1 MNNIDEL
8 SYYKSKY
15 NEMSNEIS
23 KYEAEIKK
31 LESSNKKLQELV
43 SKNAQNINN
52 TSIAFFLPSEFKNL
66 WDKLIKTELLEAF
79 DSYIN
84 DYVTVS
90 NLSQDLFLITYKET
104 EELIHK
110 KINAI
115 LECLNIKNTSKEQ
128 MNKIISKF
136 LPFFQEHLFEIFNV
150 SQDIES
156 NIKKELIKIASTY
169 KSKIDIAQ
177 LSDEI
182 DKEQFKMLLSSLFS
196 VSLYMLLHD
205 PILTLAIE
213 PYQKR
218 TNEYM
223 YYNKKDMIIIEGFPM
238 EMTPCMLILPPP
250 MLRKK
255 FPFNGMKPAY
265 YALNESDQNIINEC
279 ERKKKESSTS
289 KSTANTPIE
298 SKISKDYVEIEGS
311 KSGAKSLNNNKGF
324 ILMNGLI
331 STNKKKELILD
342 IPSDKEDDNKQVVSS
357 STKNKDTFEIPSYTK
372 ALMKDNSGI
381 DNIFNKANN
390 SNYYDFKLNSER
402 TNSRKKYEL
411 PNSNTGNIPSQTVN
425 TSYNLYLTNTNSVPN
440 INRPSTSHILSFNN
454 SIQPQLIPKKNL
466 YHIPSFNIVR
476 NKEIRSRSKEK
487 ENSDINYYQYKKR
500 ETYTPYHNSND
511 SSFRYS
517 NYLTNNGSNYMTS
530 NKYISN
536 EMKVNELKMKYHI
549 NNESSETS
557 HVIENGIPI
566 KPSSPKYNIPYDK
579 FYYKKY

>member
-1 MNNIDEL
+1 MSNIDEL
-8 SYYKSKY
+8 SYYKTKY
-15 NEMSNEIS
+15 TEMSNEIA

-31 LESSNKKLQELV
+31 LETSNKKLQELV

-90 NLSQDLFLITYKET
+90 NLSQDLFLITYKQT
-104 EELIHK
+104 KELIHK
-110 KINAI
+110 KINSI
-115 LECLNIKNTSKEQ
+115 LDCLNIKNTSNEQ

-150 SQDIES
+150 SNEIES
-156 NIKKELIKIASTY
+156 NIKTELLNIASTY
-169 KSKIDIAQ
+169 KIKIDIQQ

-182 DKEQFKMLLSSLFS
+182 NKDQFKMLLSSFFS

-205 PILTLAIE
+205 PILTLSIS
-213 PYQKR
+213 PYQQR

-223 YYNKKDMIIIEGFPM
+223 YYSKKDMIIIEGFPN
-238 EMTPCMLILPPP
+238 ESTPCMLILPPP

-265 YALNESDQNIINEC
+265 YALNDSDQSILNEC
-279 ERKKKESSTS
+279 ERKKKEATTS

-298 SKISKDYVEIEGS
+298 NKISNDYIAIENSS
-311 KSGAKSLNNNKGF
+311 KSGAKALNNNKGF
-324 ILMNGLI
+324 LLMNGLI
-331 STNKKKELILD
+331 STKKELILD
-342 IPSDKEDDNKQVVSS
+342 IPSDKEDENKQIASS
-357 STKNKDTFEIPSYTK
+357 STKNKETFTK
-372 ALMKDNSGI
+372 SLMKDNSGI

-402 TNSRKKYEL
+402 TNSRKQYEL
-411 PNSNTGNIPSQTVN
+411 PNRNIPSQTVN

-440 INRPSTSHILSFNN
+440 INRPSTSHVLSFNN
-454 SIQPQLIPKKNL
+454 SIQPQLVQKKNL

-476 NKEIRSRSKEK
+476 NKEMRSRSKEK
-487 ENSDINYYQYKKR
+487 ENTVNDINYYQYKKR

-517 NYLTNNGSNYMTS
+517 NYLTNNGNSYVTS
-530 NKYISN
+530 NKYITN

-549 NNESSETS
+549 NEGDI
-557 HVIENGIPI
+557 VDNGIPV
-566 KPSSPKYNIPYDK
+566 KPSSPKYKIPYDK

>member
-1 MNNIDEL
+1 MSNIDEL
-8 SYYKSKY
+8 SYYKTKY
-15 NEMSNEIS
+15 TEMSNEIA

-31 LESSNKKLQELV
+31 LETSNKKLQELV

-90 NLSQDLFLITYKET
+90 NLSQDLFLITYKQT

-110 KINAI
+110 KINSI
-115 LECLNIKNTSKEQ
+115 LDCLNIKNTSNEQ

-150 SQDIES
+150 SNEIES
-156 NIKKELIKIASTY
+156 NIKTELLNIASTY
-169 KSKIDIAQ
+169 KIKIDIQQ

-182 DKEQFKMLLSSLFS
+182 NKDQFKMLLSSFFS

-205 PILTLAIE
+205 PILTLSIS
-213 PYQKR
+213 PYQQR

-223 YYNKKDMIIIEGFPM
+223 YYSKKDMIIIEGFPN
-238 EMTPCMLILPPP
+238 ESTPCMLILPPP

-265 YALNESDQNIINEC
+265 YALNDSDQSILNEC
-279 ERKKKESSTS
+279 ERKKKEATTS

-298 SKISKDYVEIEGS
+298 NKISNDYIAIENSS
-311 KSGAKSLNNNKGF
+311 KSGAKALNNNKGF
-324 ILMNGLI
+324 LLMNGLI
-331 STNKKKELILD
+331 STKKELILD
-342 IPSDKEDDNKQVVSS
+342 IPSDKEDENKQIASS
-357 STKNKDTFEIPSYTK
+357 STKNKETFTK
-372 ALMKDNSGI
+372 SLLKDNSGI

-402 TNSRKKYEL
+402 TNSRKQYEL
-411 PNSNTGNIPSQTVN
+411 PNRNIPSQTVN

-440 INRPSTSHILSFNN
+440 INRPSTSHVLSFNN
-454 SIQPQLIPKKNL
+454 SIQPQLVQKKNL

-476 NKEIRSRSKEK
+476 NKEMRSRSKEK
-487 ENSDINYYQYKKR
+487 ENTVNDINYYQYKKR

-517 NYLTNNGSNYMTS
+517 NYLTNNGNSYVTS
-530 NKYISN
+530 NKYITN

-549 NNESSETS
+549 NEGDI
-557 HVIENGIPI
+557 VDNGIPV
-566 KPSSPKYNIPYDK
+566 KPSSPKYKIPYDK

>member
-1 MNNIDEL
+1 MSNIDEL
-8 SYYKSKY
+8 SYYKTKY
-15 NEMSNEIS
+15 TEMSNEIA

-31 LESSNKKLQELV
+31 LETSNKKLQELV

-90 NLSQDLFLITYKET
+90 NLSQDLFLITYKQT

-110 KINAI
+110 KINSI
-115 LECLNIKNTSKEQ
+115 LDCLNIKNTSNEQ

-150 SQDIES
+150 SNEIES
-156 NIKKELIKIASTY
+156 NIKTELLNIASTY
-169 KSKIDIAQ
+169 TIKIDIQQ

-182 DKEQFKMLLSSLFS
+182 NKDQFKMLLSSFFS

-205 PILTLAIE
+205 PILTLSIS
-213 PYQKR
+213 PYQQR

-223 YYNKKDMIIIEGFPM
+223 YYSKKDMIIIEGFPN
-238 EMTPCMLILPPP
+238 ESTPCMLILPPP

-265 YALNESDQNIINEC
+265 YALNDSDQSILNEC
-279 ERKKKESSTS
+279 ERKKKEATTS

-298 SKISKDYVEIEGS
+298 NKISNDYIAIENSS
-311 KSGAKSLNNNKGF
+311 KSGAKALNNNKGF
-324 ILMNGLI
+324 LLMNGLI
-331 STNKKKELILD
+331 STKKELILD
-342 IPSDKEDDNKQVVSS
+342 IPSDKEDENKQIASS
-357 STKNKDTFEIPSYTK
+357 STKNKETFTK
-372 ALMKDNSGI
+372 SLMKDNSGI

-402 TNSRKKYEL
+402 TNSRKQYEL
-411 PNSNTGNIPSQTVN
+411 PNRNIPSQTVN

-440 INRPSTSHILSFNN
+440 INRPSTSHVLSFNN
-454 SIQPQLIPKKNL
+454 SIQPQLVQKKNL

-476 NKEIRSRSKEK
+476 NKEMRSRSKEK
-487 ENSDINYYQYKKR
+487 ENTVNDINYYQYKKR

-517 NYLTNNGSNYMTS
+517 NYLTNNGNSYVTS
-530 NKYISN
+530 NKYITN

-549 NNESSETS
+549 NEGDI
-557 HVIENGIPI
+557 VDNGIPV
-566 KPSSPKYNIPYDK
+566 KPSSPKYKIPYDK

>member
-1 MNNIDEL
+1 MSNIDEL
-8 SYYKSKY
+8 SYYKTKY
-15 NEMSNEIS
+15 TEMSNEIA

-31 LESSNKKLQELV
+31 LETSNKKLQELV

-90 NLSQDLFLITYKET
+90 NLSQDLFLITYKQT

-110 KINAI
+110 KINSI
-115 LECLNIKNTSKEQ
+115 LDCLNIKNTSNEQ

-150 SQDIES
+150 SNEIES
-156 NIKKELIKIASTY
+156 NIKTELLNIASTY
-169 KSKIDIAQ
+169 KIKIDIQQ

-182 DKEQFKMLLSSLFS
+182 NKDQFKMLLSSFFS

-205 PILTLAIE
+205 PILTLSIS
-213 PYQKR
+213 PYQQR

-223 YYNKKDMIIIEGFPM
+223 YYSKKDMIIIEGFPN
-238 EMTPCMLILPPP
+238 ESTPCMLILPPP

-265 YALNESDQNIINEC
+265 YALNDSDQSILNEC
-279 ERKKKESSTS
+279 ERKKKEATTS

-298 SKISKDYVEIEGS
+298 NKISNDYIAIENSS
-311 KSGAKSLNNNKGF
+311 KSGAKALNNNKGF
-324 ILMNGLI
+324 LLMNGLI
-331 STNKKKELILD
+331 STKKELILD
-342 IPSDKEDDNKQVVSS
+342 IPSDKEDENKQIASS
-357 STKNKDTFEIPSYTK
+357 STKNKETFTK
-372 ALMKDNSGI
+372 SLMKDNSGI

-402 TNSRKKYEL
+402 TNSRKQYEL
-411 PNSNTGNIPSQTVN
+411 PNRNIPSQTVN

-440 INRPSTSHILSFNN
+440 INRPSTSHVLSFNN
-454 SIQPQLIPKKNL
+454 SIQPQLVQKKNL

-476 NKEIRSRSKEK
+476 NKEMRSRSKEK
-487 ENSDINYYQYKKR
+487 ENTVNDINYYQYKKR

-517 NYLTNNGSNYMTS
+517 NYLTNNGNRYVTS
-530 NKYISN
+530 NKYITN

-549 NNESSETS
+549 NEGDI
-557 HVIENGIPI
+557 VDNGIPV
-566 KPSSPKYNIPYDK
+566 KPSSPKYKIPYDK

>member
-1 MNNIDEL
+1 MSNIDEL
-8 SYYKSKY
+8 SYYKTKY
-15 NEMSNEIS
+15 TEMSNEIA

-31 LESSNKKLQELV
+31 LETSNKKLQELV

-90 NLSQDLFLITYKET
+90 NLSQDLFLITYKQT

-110 KINAI
+110 KINSI
-115 LECLNIKNTSKEQ
+115 LDCLNIKNTSNEQ

-150 SQDIES
+150 SNEIES
-156 NIKKELIKIASTY
+156 NIKTELLNIASTY
-169 KSKIDIAQ
+169 KIKIDIQQ

-182 DKEQFKMLLSSLFS
+182 NKDQFKMLLSSFFS

-205 PILTLAIE
+205 PILTLSIS
-213 PYQKR
+213 PYQQR

-223 YYNKKDMIIIEGFPM
+223 YYSKKDMIIIEGFPN
-238 EMTPCMLILPPP
+238 ESTPCMLILPPP

-265 YALNESDQNIINEC
+265 YALNDSDQSILNEC
-279 ERKKKESSTS
+279 ERKKKEATTS

-298 SKISKDYVEIEGS
+298 NKISNDYIAIENSS
-311 KSGAKSLNNNKGF
+311 KSGAKALNNNKGF
-324 ILMNGLI
+324 LLMNGLI
-331 STNKKKELILD
+331 STKKELILD
-342 IPSDKEDDNKQVVSS
+342 IPSDKEDENKQIASS
-357 STKNKDTFEIPSYTK
+357 STKNKETFTK
-372 ALMKDNSGI
+372 SLMKDNSGI

-402 TNSRKKYEL
+402 TNSRKQYEL
-411 PNSNTGNIPSQTVN
+411 PNRNIPSQTVN

-440 INRPSTSHILSFNN
+440 INRPSTSHVLSFNN
-454 SIQPQLIPKKNL
+454 SIQPQLVQKKNL

-476 NKEIRSRSKEK
+476 NKEMRSRSKEK
-487 ENSDINYYQYKKR
+487 ENTANDINYYQYKKR

-517 NYLTNNGSNYMTS
+517 NYLTNNGNSYVTS
-530 NKYISN
+530 NKYITN

-549 NNESSETS
+549 NEGDI
-557 HVIENGIPI
+557 VDNGIPV
-566 KPSSPKYNIPYDK
+566 KPSSPKYKIPYDK

>member
-1 MNNIDEL
+1 MSNIDEL
-8 SYYKSKY
+8 SYYKTKY
-15 NEMSNEIS
+15 TEMSNEIA

-31 LESSNKKLQELV
+31 LETSNKKLQELV

-90 NLSQDLFLITYKET
+90 NLSQDLFLITYKQT

-110 KINAI
+110 KINSI
-115 LECLNIKNTSKEQ
+115 LDCLNIKNTSNEQ

-150 SQDIES
+150 SNEIES
-156 NIKKELIKIASTY
+156 NIKTELLNIASTY
-169 KSKIDIAQ
+169 KIKIDIQQ

-182 DKEQFKMLLSSLFS
+182 NKDQFKMLLSSFFS

-205 PILTLAIE
+205 PILTLSIS
-213 PYQKR
+213 PYQQR

-223 YYNKKDMIIIEGFPM
+223 YYSKKDMIIIEGFPN
-238 EMTPCMLILPPP
+238 ESTPCMLILPPP

-265 YALNESDQNIINEC
+265 YALNDSDQSILNEC
-279 ERKKKESSTS
+279 ERKKKEATTS

-298 SKISKDYVEIEGS
+298 NKISNDYIAIENSS
-311 KSGAKSLNNNKGF
+311 KSGAKALNNNKGF
-324 ILMNGLI
+324 LLMNGLI
-331 STNKKKELILD
+331 STKKELILD
-342 IPSDKEDDNKQVVSS
+342 IPSDKEDENKQIASS
-357 STKNKDTFEIPSYTK
+357 STKNKETFTK
-372 ALMKDNSGI
+372 SLMKDNSGI

-402 TNSRKKYEL
+402 TNSRKQYEL
-411 PNSNTGNIPSQTVN
+411 PNRNIPSQTVN

-440 INRPSTSHILSFNN
+440 INRPSTSHVLSFNN
-454 SIQPQLIPKKNL
+454 SIQPQLVQKKNL

-476 NKEIRSRSKEK
+476 NKEMRSRSKEK
-487 ENSDINYYQYKKR
+487 ENTVNDINYYQYKKR

-517 NYLTNNGSNYMTS
+517 NYLTNNGNSYVTS
-530 NKYISN
+530 NKYITN

-549 NNESSETS
+549 NEGDI
-557 HVIENGIPI
+557 VDNGIPV
-566 KPSSPKYNIPYDK
+566 KPTSPKYKIPYDK

>member
-1 MNNIDEL
+1 MSNIDEL
-8 SYYKSKY
+8 SYYKTKY
-15 NEMSNEIS
+15 TEMSNEIA

-31 LESSNKKLQELV
+31 LETSNKKLQELV

-90 NLSQDLFLITYKET
+90 NLSQDLFLITYKQT

-110 KINAI
+110 KINSI
-115 LECLNIKNTSKEQ
+115 LDCLNIKNTSNEQ

-150 SQDIES
+150 SNEIES
-156 NIKKELIKIASTY
+156 NIKTELLNIASTY
-169 KSKIDIAQ
+169 KIKIDIQQ

-182 DKEQFKMLLSSLFS
+182 NKDQFKMLLSSFFS

-205 PILTLAIE
+205 PILTLSIS
-213 PYQKR
+213 PYQQR

-223 YYNKKDMIIIEGFPM
+223 YYSKKDMIIIEGFPN
-238 EMTPCMLILPPP
+238 ESTPCMLILPPP

-265 YALNESDQNIINEC
+265 YALSDSDQSILNEC
-279 ERKKKESSTS
+279 ERKKKEATTS

-298 SKISKDYVEIEGS
+298 NKISNDYIAIENSS
-311 KSGAKSLNNNKGF
+311 KSGAKALNNNKGF
-324 ILMNGLI
+324 LLMNGLI
-331 STNKKKELILD
+331 STKKELILD
-342 IPSDKEDDNKQVVSS
+342 IPSDKEDENKQIASS
-357 STKNKDTFEIPSYTK
+357 STKNKETFTK
-372 ALMKDNSGI
+372 SLMKDNSGI

-402 TNSRKKYEL
+402 TNSRKQYEL
-411 PNSNTGNIPSQTVN
+411 PNRNIPSQTVN

-440 INRPSTSHILSFNN
+440 INRPSTSHVLSFNN
-454 SIQPQLIPKKNL
+454 SIQPQLVQKKNL

-476 NKEIRSRSKEK
+476 NKEMRSRSKEK
-487 ENSDINYYQYKKR
+487 ENTVNDINYYQYKKR

-517 NYLTNNGSNYMTS
+517 NYLTNNGNSYVTS
-530 NKYISN
+530 SKYITN

-549 NNESSETS
+549 NEGDI
-557 HVIENGIPI
+557 VDNGIPV
-566 KPSSPKYNIPYDK
+566 KPSSPKYKIPYDK

>member
-1 MNNIDEL
+1 MSNIDEL
-8 SYYKSKY
+8 SYYKTKY
-15 NEMSNEIS
+15 TEMSNEIA

-31 LESSNKKLQELV
+31 LETSNKKLQELV

-90 NLSQDLFLITYKET
+90 NLSQDLFLITYKQT

-110 KINAI
+110 KINSI
-115 LECLNIKNTSKEQ
+115 LDCLNIKNTSNEQ

-150 SQDIES
+150 SNEIES
-156 NIKKELIKIASTY
+156 NIKTELLNIASTY
-169 KSKIDIAQ
+169 KIKIDIQQ

-182 DKEQFKMLLSSLFS
+182 NKDQFKMLLSSFFS

-205 PILTLAIE
+205 PILTLSIS
-213 PYQKR
+213 PYQQR

-223 YYNKKDMIIIEGFPM
+223 YYSKKDMIIIEGFPN
-238 EMTPCMLILPPP
+238 ESTPCMLILPPP

-265 YALNESDQNIINEC
+265 YALNDSDQSILNEC
-279 ERKKKESSTS
+279 ERKKKEATTS

-298 SKISKDYVEIEGS
+298 NKISNDYIAIENSS
-311 KSGAKSLNNNKGF
+311 KSGAKALNNNKGF
-324 ILMNGLI
+324 LLMNGLI
-331 STNKKKELILD
+331 STKKELILD
-342 IPSDKEDDNKQVVSS
+342 IPSDKEDENKQIASS
-357 STKNKDTFEIPSYTK
+357 STKNKETFTK
-372 ALMKDNSGI
+372 SLMKDNSGI

-402 TNSRKKYEL
+402 TNSRKQYEL
-411 PNSNTGNIPSQTVN
+411 PNRNIPSQTVN

-440 INRPSTSHILSFNN
+440 INRPSTSHVLSFNN
-454 SIQPQLIPKKNL
+454 SIQPQLVQKKNL

-476 NKEIRSRSKEK
+476 NKEMRSRSKEK
-487 ENSDINYYQYKKR
+487 ENTVNDINYYQYKKR
-500 ETYTPYHNSND
+500 ETYTPYHNSTD

-517 NYLTNNGSNYMTS
+517 NYLTNNGNSYVTS
-530 NKYISN
+530 NKYITN

-549 NNESSETS
+549 NEGDI
-557 HVIENGIPI
+557 VDNGIPV
-566 KPSSPKYNIPYDK
+566 KPSSPKYKIPYDK

>member
-1 MNNIDEL
+1 MSNIDEL
-8 SYYKSKY
+8 SYYKTKY
-15 NEMSNEIS
+15 TEMSNEIA

-31 LESSNKKLQELV
+31 LETSNKKLQELV

-90 NLSQDLFLITYKET
+90 NLSQDLFLITYKQT

-110 KINAI
+110 KINSI
-115 LECLNIKNTSKEQ
+115 LDCLNIKNTSNEQ

-150 SQDIES
+150 SNEIES
-156 NIKKELIKIASTY
+156 NIKTELLNIASTY
-169 KSKIDIAQ
+169 KIKIDIQQ

-182 DKEQFKMLLSSLFS
+182 NKDQFKMLLSSFFS

-205 PILTLAIE
+205 PILTLSIS
-213 PYQKR
+213 PYQQR

-223 YYNKKDMIIIEGFPM
+223 YYSKKDMIIIEGFPN
-238 EMTPCMLILPPP
+238 ESTPCMLILPPP

-265 YALNESDQNIINEC
+265 YALSDSDQSILNEC
-279 ERKKKESSTS
+279 ERKKKEATTS

-298 SKISKDYVEIEGS
+298 NKISNDYIAIENSS
-311 KSGAKSLNNNKGF
+311 KSGAKALNNNKGF
-324 ILMNGLI
+324 LLMNGLI
-331 STNKKKELILD
+331 STKKELILD
-342 IPSDKEDDNKQVVSS
+342 IPSDKEDENKQIASS
-357 STKNKDTFEIPSYTK
+357 STKNTETFTK
-372 ALMKDNSGI
+372 SLMKDNSGI

-402 TNSRKKYEL
+402 TNSRKQYEL
-411 PNSNTGNIPSQTVN
+411 PNRNIPSQTVN

-440 INRPSTSHILSFNN
+440 INRPSTSHVLSFNN
-454 SIQPQLIPKKNL
+454 SIQPQLVQKKNL

-476 NKEIRSRSKEK
+476 NKEMRSRSKEK
-487 ENSDINYYQYKKR
+487 ENTVNDINYYQYKKR

-517 NYLTNNGSNYMTS
+517 NYLTNNGNSYVTS
-530 NKYISN
+530 NKYITN

-549 NNESSETS
+549 NEGDI
-557 HVIENGIPI
+557 VDNGIPV
-566 KPSSPKYNIPYDK
+566 KPSSPKYKIPYDK

>member
-1 MNNIDEL
+1 MSNIDEL
-8 SYYKSKY
+8 SYYKTKY
-15 NEMSNEIS
+15 TEMSNEIA

-31 LESSNKKLQELV
+31 LETSNKKLQELV

-90 NLSQDLFLITYKET
+90 NLSQDLFLITYKQT

-110 KINAI
+110 KINSI
-115 LECLNIKNTSKEQ
+115 LDCLNIKNTSNEQ

-150 SQDIES
+150 SNEIES
-156 NIKKELIKIASTY
+156 NIKTELLNIASTY
-169 KSKIDIAQ
+169 KIKIDIQQ

-182 DKEQFKMLLSSLFS
+182 NKDQFKMLLSSFFS
-196 VSLYMLLHD
+196 DSLYMLLHD
-205 PILTLAIE
+205 PILTLSIS
-213 PYQKR
+213 PYQQR

-223 YYNKKDMIIIEGFPM
+223 YYSKKDMIIIEGFPN
-238 EMTPCMLILPPP
+238 ESTPCMLILPPP

-265 YALNESDQNIINEC
+265 YALNDSDQSILNEC
-279 ERKKKESSTS
+279 ERKKKEATTS

-298 SKISKDYVEIEGS
+298 NKISNDYIAIENSS
-311 KSGAKSLNNNKGF
+311 KSGAKALNNNKGF
-324 ILMNGLI
+324 LLMNGLI
-331 STNKKKELILD
+331 STKKELILD
-342 IPSDKEDDNKQVVSS
+342 IPSDKEDENKQIASS
-357 STKNKDTFEIPSYTK
+357 STKNKETFTK
-372 ALMKDNSGI
+372 SLMKDNSGI

-402 TNSRKKYEL
+402 TNSRKQYEL
-411 PNSNTGNIPSQTVN
+411 PNRNIPSQTVN

-440 INRPSTSHILSFNN
+440 INRPSTSHVLSFNN
-454 SIQPQLIPKKNL
+454 SIQPQLVQKKNL

-476 NKEIRSRSKEK
+476 NKEMRSRSKEK
-487 ENSDINYYQYKKR
+487 ENTVNDINYYQYKKR

-517 NYLTNNGSNYMTS
+517 NYLTNNGNSYVTS
-530 NKYISN
+530 NKYITN

-549 NNESSETS
+549 NEGDI
-557 HVIENGIPI
+557 VDNGIPV
-566 KPSSPKYNIPYDK
+566 KPSSPKYKIPYDK

>member
-1 MNNIDEL
+1 MSNIDEL
-8 SYYKSKY
+8 SYYKTKY
-15 NEMSNEIS
+15 TEMSNEIA

-31 LESSNKKLQELV
+31 LETSNKKLQELV

-90 NLSQDLFLITYKET
+90 NLSQDLFLITYKQT

-110 KINAI
+110 KINSI
-115 LECLNIKNTSKEQ
+115 LDCLNIKNTSNEQ

-150 SQDIES
+150 SNEIES
-156 NIKKELIKIASTY
+156 NIKTELLNIASTY
-169 KSKIDIAQ
+169 KIKIDIQQ

-182 DKEQFKMLLSSLFS
+182 NKDQFKMLLSSFFS

-205 PILTLAIE
+205 PILTLSIS
-213 PYQKR
+213 PYQQR

-223 YYNKKDMIIIEGFPM
+223 YYSKKDMIIIEGFPN
-238 EMTPCMLILPPP
+238 ESTPCMLILPPP

-265 YALNESDQNIINEC
+265 YALNDSDQSILNEC
-279 ERKKKESSTS
+279 ERKKKEATTS

-298 SKISKDYVEIEGS
+298 NKISNDYIAIENSS
-311 KSGAKSLNNNKGF
+311 KSGAKALNNNKGF
-324 ILMNGLI
+324 LLMNGLI
-331 STNKKKELILD
+331 STKKELILD
-342 IPSDKEDDNKQVVSS
+342 IPSDKEDENKQIASS
-357 STKNKDTFEIPSYTK
+357 STKNKETFTK
-372 ALMKDNSGI
+372 SLMKDNSGI

-402 TNSRKKYEL
+402 TNSRKQYEL
-411 PNSNTGNIPSQTVN
+411 PNRNIPSQTVN

-440 INRPSTSHILSFNN
+440 INRPSTSHVLSFNN
-454 SIQPQLIPKKNL
+454 SIQPQLVQKKNL

-476 NKEIRSRSKEK
+476 NKEMRARSKEK
-487 ENSDINYYQYKKR
+487 ENTVNDINYYQYKKR

-517 NYLTNNGSNYMTS
+517 NYLTNNGNSYVTS
-530 NKYISN
+530 NKYITN

-549 NNESSETS
+549 NEGDI
-557 HVIENGIPI
+557 VDNGIPV
-566 KPSSPKYNIPYDK
+566 KPSSPKYKIPYDK

>member
-1 MNNIDEL
+1 MSNIDEL
-8 SYYKSKY
+8 SYYKTKY
-15 NEMSNEIS
+15 TEMSNEIA

-31 LESSNKKLQELV
+31 LETSNKKLQELV

-90 NLSQDLFLITYKET
+90 NLSQDLFLITYKQT

-110 KINAI
+110 KINSI
-115 LECLNIKNTSKEQ
+115 LDCLNIKNTSNEQ

-136 LPFFQEHLFEIFNV
+136 IPFFQEQPFEIFNV
-150 SQDIES
+150 SNEIES
-156 NIKKELIKIASTY
+156 NIKTELLNIASTY
-169 KSKIDIAQ
+169 KIKIDIQQ

-182 DKEQFKMLLSSLFS
+182 NKDQFKMLLSSFFS

-205 PILTLAIE
+205 PILTLSIS
-213 PYQKR
+213 PYQQR

-223 YYNKKDMIIIEGFPM
+223 YYSKKDMIIIEGFPN
-238 EMTPCMLILPPP
+238 ESTPCMLILPPP

-265 YALNESDQNIINEC
+265 YALNDSDQSILNEC
-279 ERKKKESSTS
+279 ERKKKEATTS

-298 SKISKDYVEIEGS
+298 NKISNDYIAIENSS
-311 KSGAKSLNNNKGF
+311 KSGAKALNNNKGF
-324 ILMNGLI
+324 LLMNGLI
-331 STNKKKELILD
+331 STKKELILD
-342 IPSDKEDDNKQVVSS
+342 IPSDKEDENKQIASS
-357 STKNKDTFEIPSYTK
+357 STKNKETFTK
-372 ALMKDNSGI
+372 SLMKDNSGI

-402 TNSRKKYEL
+402 TNSRKQYEL
-411 PNSNTGNIPSQTVN
+411 PNRNIPSQTVN

-440 INRPSTSHILSFNN
+440 INRPSTSHVLSFNN
-454 SIQPQLIPKKNL
+454 SIQPQLVQKKNL

-476 NKEIRSRSKEK
+476 NKEMRSRSKEK
-487 ENSDINYYQYKKR
+487 ENTVNDINYYQYKKR

-517 NYLTNNGSNYMTS
+517 NYLTNNGNSYVTS
-530 NKYISN
+530 NKYITN

-549 NNESSETS
+549 NEGDI
-557 HVIENGIPI
+557 VDNGIPV
-566 KPSSPKYNIPYDK
+566 KPSSPKYKIPYDK

>member
-1 MNNIDEL
+1 MSNIDEL
-8 SYYKSKY
+8 SYYKTKY
-15 NEMSNEIS
+15 TEMSNEIA

-31 LESSNKKLQELV
+31 LETSNKKLQELV

-90 NLSQDLFLITYKET
+90 NLSQDLFLITYKQT

-110 KINAI
+110 KINSI
-115 LECLNIKNTSKEQ
+115 LDCLNIKNTSNEQ

-150 SQDIES
+150 SNEIES
-156 NIKKELIKIASTY
+156 NIKTELLNIASTY
-169 KSKIDIAQ
+169 KIKIDIQQ

-182 DKEQFKMLLSSLFS
+182 NKDQFKMLLSSFFS

-205 PILTLAIE
+205 PILTLSIS
-213 PYQKR
+213 PYQQR

-223 YYNKKDMIIIEGFPM
+223 YYSKKDMIIIEGFPN
-238 EMTPCMLILPPP
+238 ESTPCMLILPPP

-265 YALNESDQNIINEC
+265 YALNDSDQSILNEC
-279 ERKKKESSTS
+279 ERKKKEATTS

-298 SKISKDYVEIEGS
+298 NKISNDYIAIENSS
-311 KSGAKSLNNNKGF
+311 KSGAKALNNNKGF
-324 ILMNGLI
+324 LLMNGLI
-331 STNKKKELILD
+331 STKKELILD
-342 IPSDKEDDNKQVVSS
+342 IPSDKEDENKQIASS
-357 STKNKDTFEIPSYTK
+357 STKNKETFTK
-372 ALMKDNSGI
+372 SLMKDNSGI

-402 TNSRKKYEL
+402 TNSRKQYEL
-411 PNSNTGNIPSQTVN
+411 PNRNIPSQTVN

-440 INRPSTSHILSFNN
+440 INRPSTSHVLSFNN
-454 SIQPQLIPKKNL
+454 SIQPQLVQKKNL

-476 NKEIRSRSKEK
+476 NKEMRSRSKEK
-487 ENSDINYYQYKKR
+487 ENTVNDINYYQYKKR

-517 NYLTNNGSNYMTS
+517 NYLTNNGNSYVTS
-530 NKYISN
+530 SKYITN

-549 NNESSETS
+549 NEGDI
-557 HVIENGIPI
+557 VDNGIPV
-566 KPSSPKYNIPYDK
+566 KPSSPKYKIPYDK

>member
-1 MNNIDEL
+1 MSNIDKL
-8 SYYKSKY
+8 SYYKTKY
-15 NEMSNEIS
+15 TEMSNEIA

-31 LESSNKKLQELV
+31 LETSNKKLQELV

-90 NLSQDLFLITYKET
+90 NLSQDLFLITYKQT

-110 KINAI
+110 KINSI
-115 LECLNIKNTSKEQ
+115 LDCLNIKNTSNEQ

-150 SQDIES
+150 SNEIES
-156 NIKKELIKIASTY
+156 NIKTELLNIASTY
-169 KSKIDIAQ
+169 KIKIDIQQ

-182 DKEQFKMLLSSLFS
+182 NKDQFKMLLSSFFS

-205 PILTLAIE
+205 PILTLSIS
-213 PYQKR
+213 PYQQR

-223 YYNKKDMIIIEGFPM
+223 YYSKKDMIIIEGFPN
-238 EMTPCMLILPPP
+238 ESTPCMLILPPP

-265 YALNESDQNIINEC
+265 YALNDSDQSILNEC
-279 ERKKKESSTS
+279 ERKKKEATTS

-298 SKISKDYVEIEGS
+298 NKISNDYIAIENSS
-311 KSGAKSLNNNKGF
+311 KSGAKALNNNKGF
-324 ILMNGLI
+324 LLMNGLI
-331 STNKKKELILD
+331 STKKELILD
-342 IPSDKEDDNKQVVSS
+342 IPSDKEDENKQIASS
-357 STKNKDTFEIPSYTK
+357 STKNKETFTK
-372 ALMKDNSGI
+372 SLMKDNSGI

-402 TNSRKKYEL
+402 TNSRKQYEL
-411 PNSNTGNIPSQTVN
+411 PNRNIPSQTVN

-440 INRPSTSHILSFNN
+440 INRPSTSHVLSFNN
-454 SIQPQLIPKKNL
+454 SIQPQLVQKKNL

-476 NKEIRSRSKEK
+476 NKEMRSRSKEK
-487 ENSDINYYQYKKR
+487 ENTVNDINYYQYKKR

-517 NYLTNNGSNYMTS
+517 NYLTNNGNSYVTS
-530 NKYISN
+530 SKYITN

-549 NNESSETS
+549 NEGDI
-557 HVIENGIPI
+557 VDNGIPV
-566 KPSSPKYNIPYDK
+566 KPSSPKYKIPYDK

>member
-1 MNNIDEL
+1 MSNIDEL
-8 SYYKSKY
+8 SYYKTKY
-15 NEMSNEIS
+15 NEMSSEIA

-31 LESSNKKLQELV
+31 LEASNKKLQELV

-79 DSYIN
+79 DAYIN

-90 NLSQDLFLITYKET
+90 NLSQDLFLITYKQT

-110 KINAI
+110 KINSI
-115 LECLNIKNTSKEQ
+115 LDCLNIKNTSNEQ

-150 SQDIES
+150 SNEIES
-156 NIKKELIKIASTY
+156 TIKNELLKIASTY
-169 KSKIDIAQ
+169 KTKIDTEQ

-182 DKEQFKMLLSSLFS
+182 NKDQFKMLLSSLFS

-205 PILTLAIE
+205 PILTLAIS
-213 PYQKR
+213 PYQQR

-223 YYNKKDMIIIEGFPM
+223 YYSKKDMIIIEGFPN
-238 EMTPCMLILPPP
+238 ESTPCMLILPPP

-265 YALNESDQNIINEC
+265 YALNESEQSIINEC
-279 ERKKKESSTS
+279 ERKKKEATTS

-298 SKISKDYVEIEGS
+298 SKISKDYVPIENSS
-311 KSGAKSLNNNKGF
+311 KSGAKALNNNKGF
-324 ILMNGLI
+324 LLMNGLI
-331 STNKKKELILD
+331 STKKELILD
-342 IPSDKEDDNKQVVSS
+342 IPSDKEDENKQIASS
-357 STKNKDTFEIPSYTK
+357 STKNKETFTK
-372 ALMKDNSGI
+372 SLMKDNSGI

-402 TNSRKKYEL
+402 TNSRKQYEL
-411 PNSNTGNIPSQTVN
+411 PNRNNIPSQTVN

-440 INRPSTSHILSFNN
+440 INRPSTSHVLSFNN
-454 SIQPQLIPKKNL
+454 SIQPQLVPKKNI

-476 NKEIRSRSKEK
+476 NKEMRSRSKEK
-487 ENSDINYYQYKKR
+487 ENTGSDINYYQYKKR

-517 NYLTNNGSNYMTS
+517 NYLTNNGNSYITS
-530 NKYISN
+530 NKYITN

-549 NNESSETS
+549 NEGDI
-557 HVIENGIPI
+557 VDNGIPV
-566 KPSSPKYNIPYDK
+566 KPSSPKYKIPYNK

>member
-1 MNNIDEL
+1 MSNIDEL
-8 SYYKSKY
+8 SYYKTKY
-15 NEMSNEIS
+15 TEMSNEIA

-31 LESSNKKLQELV
+31 LETANKKLQELV

-90 NLSQDLFLITYKET
+90 NLSQDLFLITYKQT

-110 KINAI
+110 KINSI
-115 LECLNIKNTSKEQ
+115 LDCLNIKNTSNEQ

-150 SQDIES
+150 SNEIES
-156 NIKKELIKIASTY
+156 NIKTELLNIASTY
-169 KSKIDIAQ
+169 KIKIDIQQ

-182 DKEQFKMLLSSLFS
+182 NKDQFKMLLSSFFS

-205 PILTLAIE
+205 PILTLSIS
-213 PYQKR
+213 PYQQR

-223 YYNKKDMIIIEGFPM
+223 YYSKKDMIIIEGFPN
-238 EMTPCMLILPPP
+238 ESTPCMLILPPP

-265 YALNESDQNIINEC
+265 YALNDSDQSILNEC
-279 ERKKKESSTS
+279 ERKKKEATTS

-298 SKISKDYVEIEGS
+298 NKISNDYIAIENSS
-311 KSGAKSLNNNKGF
+311 KSGAKALNNNKGF
-324 ILMNGLI
+324 LLMNGLI
-331 STNKKKELILD
+331 STKKELILD
-342 IPSDKEDDNKQVVSS
+342 IPSDKEDENKQIASS
-357 STKNKDTFEIPSYTK
+357 STKNKETFTK
-372 ALMKDNSGI
+372 SLMKDNSGI

-402 TNSRKKYEL
+402 TNSRKQYEL
-411 PNSNTGNIPSQTVN
+411 PNRNIPSQTVN

-440 INRPSTSHILSFNN
+440 INRPSTSHVLSFNN
-454 SIQPQLIPKKNL
+454 SIQPQLVQKKNL

-476 NKEIRSRSKEK
+476 NKEMRSRSKEK
-487 ENSDINYYQYKKR
+487 ENTVNDINYYQYKKR

-517 NYLTNNGSNYMTS
+517 NYLTNNGNSYVTS
-530 NKYISN
+530 NKYITN

-549 NNESSETS
+549 NEGDI
-557 HVIENGIPI
+557 VDNGIPV
-566 KPSSPKYNIPYDK
+566 KPSSPKYKIPYDK

>member
-1 MNNIDEL
+1 MSNIDEL
-8 SYYKSKY
+8 SYYKTKY
-15 NEMSNEIS
+15 TEMSNEIA

-31 LESSNKKLQELV
+31 LETSNKKLQELV

-90 NLSQDLFLITYKET
+90 NLSQDLFLITYKQT

-110 KINAI
+110 KINSI
-115 LECLNIKNTSKEQ
+115 LDCLNIKNTSNEQ

-150 SQDIES
+150 SNEIES
-156 NIKKELIKIASTY
+156 NIKTELLNIASTY
-169 KSKIDIAQ
+169 KIKIDIQQ

-182 DKEQFKMLLSSLFS
+182 NKDQFKMLLSSFFS

-205 PILTLAIE
+205 PILTLSIS
-213 PYQKR
+213 PYQQR

-223 YYNKKDMIIIEGFPM
+223 YYSKKDMIIIEGFPN
-238 EMTPCMLILPPP
+238 ESTPCMLILPPP
-250 MLRKK
+250 MLRNK

-265 YALNESDQNIINEC
+265 YALNDSDQSILNEC
-279 ERKKKESSTS
+279 ERKKKEATTS

-298 SKISKDYVEIEGS
+298 NKISNDYIAIENSS
-311 KSGAKSLNNNKGF
+311 KSGAKALNNNKGF
-324 ILMNGLI
+324 LLMNGLI
-331 STNKKKELILD
+331 STKKELILD
-342 IPSDKEDDNKQVVSS
+342 IPSDKEDENKQIASS
-357 STKNKDTFEIPSYTK
+357 STKNKETFTK
-372 ALMKDNSGI
+372 SLMKDNSGI

-402 TNSRKKYEL
+402 TNSRKQYEL
-411 PNSNTGNIPSQTVN
+411 PNRNIPSQTVN

-440 INRPSTSHILSFNN
+440 INRPSTSHVLSFNN
-454 SIQPQLIPKKNL
+454 SIQPQLVQKKNL

-476 NKEIRSRSKEK
+476 NKEMRSRSKEK
-487 ENSDINYYQYKKR
+487 ENTVNDINYYQYKKR

-517 NYLTNNGSNYMTS
+517 NYLTNNGNSYVTS
-530 NKYISN
+530 NKYITN

-549 NNESSETS
+549 NEGDI
-557 HVIENGIPI
+557 VDNGIPV
-566 KPSSPKYNIPYDK
+566 KPSSPKYKIPYDK

>member
-1 MNNIDEL
+1 MSNIDEL
-8 SYYKSKY
+8 SYYKTKY
-15 NEMSNEIS
+15 TEMSNEIA

-31 LESSNKKLQELV
+31 LETSNKKLQELV

-90 NLSQDLFLITYKET
+90 NLSQDLFLITYKQT

-110 KINAI
+110 KINSI
-115 LECLNIKNTSKEQ
+115 LDCLNIKNTSNEQ

-150 SQDIES
+150 SNEIES
-156 NIKKELIKIASTY
+156 NIKTELLNIASTY
-169 KSKIDIAQ
+169 KIKIDIQQ

-182 DKEQFKMLLSSLFS
+182 NKDQFKMLLSSFFS

-205 PILTLAIE
+205 PILTLSIS
-213 PYQKR
+213 PYQQR

-223 YYNKKDMIIIEGFPM
+223 YYSKKDMIIIEGFPN
-238 EMTPCMLILPPP
+238 ESTPCMLILPPP

-265 YALNESDQNIINEC
+265 YALSDSDQSILNEC
-279 ERKKKESSTS
+279 ERKKKEATTS

-298 SKISKDYVEIEGS
+298 NKISNDYIAIENSS
-311 KSGAKSLNNNKGF
+311 KSGAKALNNNKGF
-324 ILMNGLI
+324 LLMNGLI
-331 STNKKKELILD
+331 STKKELILD
-342 IPSDKEDDNKQVVSS
+342 IPSDKEDENKQIASS
-357 STKNKDTFEIPSYTK
+357 STKNKETFTK
-372 ALMKDNSGI
+372 SLMKDNSGI

-402 TNSRKKYEL
+402 TNSRKQYEL
-411 PNSNTGNIPSQTVN
+411 PNRNIPSQTVN

-440 INRPSTSHILSFNN
+440 INRPSTSHVLSFNN
-454 SIQPQLIPKKNL
+454 SIQPQLVQKKNL

-476 NKEIRSRSKEK
+476 NKEMRSRSKEK
-487 ENSDINYYQYKKR
+487 ENTVNDINYYQYKKR

-517 NYLTNNGSNYMTS
+517 NYLTNNGNSYVTS
-530 NKYISN
+530 NKYITN

-549 NNESSETS
+549 NEGDI
-557 HVIENGIPI
+557 VDNGIPV
-566 KPSSPKYNIPYDK
+566 KPSSPKYKIPYDK

>member
-1 MNNIDEL
+1 MSNIDEL
-8 SYYKSKY
+8 SYYKTKY
-15 NEMSNEIS
+15 TEMSNEIA

-31 LESSNKKLQELV
+31 LETSNKKLQELV

-90 NLSQDLFLITYKET
+90 NLSQDLFLITYKQT

-110 KINAI
+110 KINSI
-115 LECLNIKNTSKEQ
+115 LDCLNIKNTSNEQ

-150 SQDIES
+150 SNEIES
-156 NIKKELIKIASTY
+156 NIKTELLNIASTY
-169 KSKIDIAQ
+169 KIKIDIQQ

-182 DKEQFKMLLSSLFS
+182 NKDQFKMLLSSFFS

-205 PILTLAIE
+205 PILTLSIS
-213 PYQKR
+213 PYQQR

-223 YYNKKDMIIIEGFPM
+223 YYSKKDMIIIEGFPN
-238 EMTPCMLILPPP
+238 ESTPCMLILPPP

-265 YALNESDQNIINEC
+265 YALNDSDQSILNEC
-279 ERKKKESSTS
+279 ERKKKEATTS

-298 SKISKDYVEIEGS
+298 NKISNDYIAIENSS
-311 KSGAKSLNNNKGF
+311 KSGAKALNNNKGF
-324 ILMNGLI
+324 LLMNGLI
-331 STNKKKELILD
+331 STKKELILD
-342 IPSDKEDDNKQVVSS
+342 IPSDKEDENKQIASS
-357 STKNKDTFEIPSYTK
+357 STKNKETFTK
-372 ALMKDNSGI
+372 SLMKDNSGI

-402 TNSRKKYEL
+402 TNSRKQYEL
-411 PNSNTGNIPSQTVN
+411 PNRNIPSQTVN

-440 INRPSTSHILSFNN
+440 INRPSTSHVLSFNN
-454 SIQPQLIPKKNL
+454 SIQPQLVQKKNL

-476 NKEIRSRSKEK
+476 NKEMRSRSKEK
-487 ENSDINYYQYKKR
+487 ENTVNDINYYQYKKR

-517 NYLTNNGSNYMTS
+517 NYLSNNGNSYVTS
-530 NKYISN
+530 NKYITN

-549 NNESSETS
+549 NEGDI
-557 HVIENGIPI
+557 VDNGIPV
-566 KPSSPKYNIPYDK
+566 KPSSPKYKIPYDK

>member
-1 MNNIDEL
+1 MSNIDEL
-8 SYYKSKY
+8 SYYKTKY
-15 NEMSNEIS
+15 TEMSNEIA

-31 LESSNKKLQELV
+31 LETSNKKLQELV

-90 NLSQDLFLITYKET
+90 NLSQDLFLITYKQT

-110 KINAI
+110 KINSI
-115 LECLNIKNTSKEQ
+115 LDCLNIKNTSNEQ

-150 SQDIES
+150 SNEIES
-156 NIKKELIKIASTY
+156 NIKTELLNIASTY
-169 KSKIDIAQ
+169 KIKIDIQQ

-182 DKEQFKMLLSSLFS
+182 NKDQFKMLLSSFFS

-205 PILTLAIE
+205 PILTLSIS
-213 PYQKR
+213 PYQQR

-223 YYNKKDMIIIEGFPM
+223 YYSKKDMIIIEGFPN
-238 EMTPCMLILPPP
+238 ESTPCMLILPPT

-265 YALNESDQNIINEC
+265 YALNDSDQSILNEC
-279 ERKKKESSTS
+279 ERKKKEATTS

-298 SKISKDYVEIEGS
+298 NKISNDYIAIENSS
-311 KSGAKSLNNNKGF
+311 KSGAKALNNNKGF
-324 ILMNGLI
+324 LLMNGLI
-331 STNKKKELILD
+331 STKKELILD
-342 IPSDKEDDNKQVVSS
+342 IPSDKEDENKQIASS
-357 STKNKDTFEIPSYTK
+357 STKNKETFTK
-372 ALMKDNSGI
+372 SLMKDNSGI

-402 TNSRKKYEL
+402 TNSRKQYEL
-411 PNSNTGNIPSQTVN
+411 PNRNIPSQTVN

-440 INRPSTSHILSFNN
+440 INRPSTSHVLSFNN
-454 SIQPQLIPKKNL
+454 SIQPQLVQKKNL

-476 NKEIRSRSKEK
+476 NKEMRSRSKEK
-487 ENSDINYYQYKKR
+487 ENTVNDINYYQYKKR

-517 NYLTNNGSNYMTS
+517 NYLTNNGNSYVTS
-530 NKYISN
+530 NKYITN

-549 NNESSETS
+549 NEGDI
-557 HVIENGIPI
+557 VDNGIPV
-566 KPSSPKYNIPYDK
+566 KPSSPKYKIPYDK

>member
-1 MNNIDEL
+1 
-8 SYYKSKY
+8 
-15 NEMSNEIS
+15 MSNEIA

-31 LESSNKKLQELV
+31 LETSNKKLQELV

-90 NLSQDLFLITYKET
+90 NLSQDLFLITYKQT

-110 KINAI
+110 KINSI
-115 LECLNIKNTSKEQ
+115 LDCLNIKNTSNEQ

-150 SQDIES
+150 SNEIES
-156 NIKKELIKIASTY
+156 NIKTELLNIASTY
-169 KSKIDIAQ
+169 KIKIDIQQ

-182 DKEQFKMLLSSLFS
+182 NKDQFKMLLSSFFS

-205 PILTLAIE
+205 PILTLSIS
-213 PYQKR
+213 PYQQR

-223 YYNKKDMIIIEGFPM
+223 YYSKKDMIIIEGFPN
-238 EMTPCMLILPPP
+238 ESTPCMLILPPP

-265 YALNESDQNIINEC
+265 YALNDSDQSILNEC
-279 ERKKKESSTS
+279 ERKKKEATTS

-298 SKISKDYVEIEGS
+298 NKISNDYIAIENSS
-311 KSGAKSLNNNKGF
+311 KSGAKALNNNKGF
-324 ILMNGLI
+324 LLMNGLI
-331 STNKKKELILD
+331 STKKELILD
-342 IPSDKEDDNKQVVSS
+342 IPSDKEDENKQIASS
-357 STKNKDTFEIPSYTK
+357 STKNKETFTK
-372 ALMKDNSGI
+372 SLMKDNSGI

-402 TNSRKKYEL
+402 TNSRKQYEL
-411 PNSNTGNIPSQTVN
+411 PNRNIPSQTVN

-440 INRPSTSHILSFNN
+440 INRPSTSHVLSFNN
-454 SIQPQLIPKKNL
+454 SIQPQLVQKKNL

-476 NKEIRSRSKEK
+476 NKEMRSRSKEK
-487 ENSDINYYQYKKR
+487 ENTVNDINYYQYKKR

-517 NYLTNNGSNYMTS
+517 NYLTNNGNSYVTS
-530 NKYISN
+530 NKYITN

-549 NNESSETS
+549 NEGDI
-557 HVIENGIPI
+557 VDNGIPV
-566 KPSSPKYNIPYDK
+566 KPSSPKYKIPYDI
-579 FYYKKY
+579 YYKKY

>member
-1 MNNIDEL
+1 MSNIDEL
-8 SYYKSKY
+8 SYYKTKY
-15 NEMSNEIS
+15 TEMSNEIA

-31 LESSNKKLQELV
+31 LETSNKKLQELV

-90 NLSQDLFLITYKET
+90 NLSQDLFLITYKQT

-110 KINAI
+110 KINSI
-115 LECLNIKNTSKEQ
+115 LDCLNIKNTSNEQ

-150 SQDIES
+150 SNEIES
-156 NIKKELIKIASTY
+156 NIKTELLNIASTY
-169 KSKIDIAQ
+169 KIKIDIQQ

-182 DKEQFKMLLSSLFS
+182 NKDQFKMLLSSFFS

-205 PILTLAIE
+205 PILTLSIS
-213 PYQKR
+213 PYQQR

-223 YYNKKDMIIIEGFPM
+223 YYSKKDMIIIEGFPN
-238 EMTPCMLILPPP
+238 ESTPCMLILPPP

-265 YALNESDQNIINEC
+265 YALNDSDQSILNEC
-279 ERKKKESSTS
+279 ERKKKEATTS

-298 SKISKDYVEIEGS
+298 NKISNDYIAIENSS
-311 KSGAKSLNNNKGF
+311 KSGAKALNNNKGF
-324 ILMNGLI
+324 LLMNGLI
-331 STNKKKELILD
+331 STKKELILD
-342 IPSDKEDDNKQVVSS
+342 IPSDKEDENKQIASS
-357 STKNKDTFEIPSYTK
+357 STKNKETFTK
-372 ALMKDNSGI
+372 SLMKDNSGI

-402 TNSRKKYEL
+402 TNSRKQYEL
-411 PNSNTGNIPSQTVN
+411 PNRNIPSQTVN

-440 INRPSTSHILSFNN
+440 INRPSTSHVLSFNN
-454 SIQPQLIPKKNL
+454 SIQPQLVQKKNL

-476 NKEIRSRSKEK
+476 NKEMRSRSKEK
-487 ENSDINYYQYKKR
+487 ENTVNDINYYQYKKR

-517 NYLTNNGSNYMTS
+517 NYLTNNGNSYVTS
-530 NKYISN
+530 NKYITN

-549 NNESSETS
+549 NEGDI
-557 HVIENGIPI
+557 VDNGIPV
-566 KPSSPKYNIPYDK
+566 KPSSPKYKIPYDK

>member
-1 MNNIDEL
+1 MSNIDEL
-8 SYYKSKY
+8 SYYKTKY
-15 NEMSNEIS
+15 TEMSNEIA

-31 LESSNKKLQELV
+31 LETSNKKLQELV

-90 NLSQDLFLITYKET
+90 NLSQDLFLITYKQT

-110 KINAI
+110 KINSI
-115 LECLNIKNTSKEQ
+115 LDCLNIKNTSNEQ

-150 SQDIES
+150 SNEIES
-156 NIKKELIKIASTY
+156 NIKTELLNIASTY
-169 KSKIDIAQ
+169 KIKIDIQQ

-182 DKEQFKMLLSSLFS
+182 NKAQFKMLLSSFFS

-205 PILTLAIE
+205 PILTLSIS
-213 PYQKR
+213 PYQQR

-223 YYNKKDMIIIEGFPM
+223 YYSKKDMIIIEGFPN
-238 EMTPCMLILPPP
+238 ESTPCMLILPPP

-265 YALNESDQNIINEC
+265 YALNDSDQSILNEC
-279 ERKKKESSTS
+279 ERKKKEATTS

-298 SKISKDYVEIEGS
+298 NKISNDYIAIENSS
-311 KSGAKSLNNNKGF
+311 KSGAKALNNNKGF
-324 ILMNGLI
+324 LLMNGLI
-331 STNKKKELILD
+331 STKKELILD
-342 IPSDKEDDNKQVVSS
+342 IPSDKEDENKQIASS
-357 STKNKDTFEIPSYTK
+357 STKNKETFTK
-372 ALMKDNSGI
+372 SLMKDNSGI

-402 TNSRKKYEL
+402 TNSRKQYEL
-411 PNSNTGNIPSQTVN
+411 PNRNIPSQTVN

-440 INRPSTSHILSFNN
+440 INRPSTSHVLSFNN
-454 SIQPQLIPKKNL
+454 SIQPQLVQKKNL

-476 NKEIRSRSKEK
+476 NKEMRSRSKEK
-487 ENSDINYYQYKKR
+487 ENTVNDINYYQYKKR

-517 NYLTNNGSNYMTS
+517 NYLTNNGNSYVTS
-530 NKYISN
+530 NKYITN

-549 NNESSETS
+549 NEGDI
-557 HVIENGIPI
+557 VDNGIPV
-566 KPSSPKYNIPYDK
+566 KPSSPKYKIPYDK

>member
-1 MNNIDEL
+1 MSNIDEL
-8 SYYKSKY
+8 SYYKTKY
-15 NEMSNEIS
+15 TEMSNEIA

-31 LESSNKKLQELV
+31 LETSNKKLQELV

-90 NLSQDLFLITYKET
+90 NLSQDLFLITYKQA

-110 KINAI
+110 KINSI
-115 LECLNIKNTSKEQ
+115 LDCLNIKNTSNEQ

-150 SQDIES
+150 SNEIES
-156 NIKKELIKIASTY
+156 TIKNELLKIASTY
-169 KSKIDIAQ
+169 KTKIDTEQ

-182 DKEQFKMLLSSLFS
+182 NKDQFKMLLSSFFS

-205 PILTLAIE
+205 PILTLSIS
-213 PYQKR
+213 PYQQR

-223 YYNKKDMIIIEGFPM
+223 YYSKKDMIIIEGFPN
-238 EMTPCMLILPPP
+238 ESTPCMLILPPP

-265 YALNESDQNIINEC
+265 YALNDSDQSILNEC
-279 ERKKKESSTS
+279 ERKKKEATTS

-298 SKISKDYVEIEGS
+298 NKISNDYIAIENSS
-311 KSGAKSLNNNKGF
+311 KSGAKALNNNKGF
-324 ILMNGLI
+324 LLMNGLI
-331 STNKKKELILD
+331 STKKELILD
-342 IPSDKEDDNKQVVSS
+342 IPSDKEDENKQIASS
-357 STKNKDTFEIPSYTK
+357 STKNKETFTK
-372 ALMKDNSGI
+372 SLMKDNSGI

-402 TNSRKKYEL
+402 TNSRKQYEL
-411 PNSNTGNIPSQTVN
+411 PNRNIPSQTVN

-440 INRPSTSHILSFNN
+440 INRPSTSHVLSFNN
-454 SIQPQLIPKKNL
+454 SIQPQLVQKKNL

-476 NKEIRSRSKEK
+476 NKEMRSRSKEK
-487 ENSDINYYQYKKR
+487 ENTVNDINYYQYKKR

-517 NYLTNNGSNYMTS
+517 NYLTNNGNSYVTS
-530 NKYISN
+530 NKYITN

-549 NNESSETS
+549 NEGDI
-557 HVIENGIPI
+557 VDNGIPV
-566 KPSSPKYNIPYDK
+566 KPSSPKYKIPYDK

>member
-1 MNNIDEL
+1 MSNIDEL
-8 SYYKSKY
+8 SYYKTKY
-15 NEMSNEIS
+15 TEMSNEIA

-31 LESSNKKLQELV
+31 LETSNKKLQELV

-90 NLSQDLFLITYKET
+90 NLSQDLFLITYKQT

-110 KINAI
+110 KINSI
-115 LECLNIKNTSKEQ
+115 LDCLNIKNTSNEQ

-150 SQDIES
+150 SNEIES
-156 NIKKELIKIASTY
+156 NIKTELLNIASTY
-169 KSKIDIAQ
+169 KIKIDIQQ

-182 DKEQFKMLLSSLFS
+182 NKDQFKMLLSSFFS

-205 PILTLAIE
+205 PILTLSIS
-213 PYQKR
+213 PYQQR

-223 YYNKKDMIIIEGFPM
+223 YYSKKDMIIIEGFPN
-238 EMTPCMLILPPP
+238 ESTPCMLILPPP

-265 YALNESDQNIINEC
+265 YALNDSDQSILNEC
-279 ERKKKESSTS
+279 ERKKKEATTS

-298 SKISKDYVEIEGS
+298 NKSRNDYIAIENSS
-311 KSGAKSLNNNKGF
+311 KSGAKALNNNKGF
-324 ILMNGLI
+324 LLMNGLI
-331 STNKKKELILD
+331 STKKELILD
-342 IPSDKEDDNKQVVSS
+342 IPSDKEDENKQIASS
-357 STKNKDTFEIPSYTK
+357 STKNKETFTK
-372 ALMKDNSGI
+372 SLMKDNSGI

-402 TNSRKKYEL
+402 TNSRKQYEL
-411 PNSNTGNIPSQTVN
+411 PNRNIPSQTVN

-440 INRPSTSHILSFNN
+440 INRPSTSHVLSFNN
-454 SIQPQLIPKKNL
+454 SIQPQLVQKKNL

-476 NKEIRSRSKEK
+476 NKEMRSRSKEK
-487 ENSDINYYQYKKR
+487 ENTVNDINYYQYKKR

-517 NYLTNNGSNYMTS
+517 NYLTNNGNSYVTS
-530 NKYISN
+530 NKYITN

-549 NNESSETS
+549 NEGDI
-557 HVIENGIPI
+557 VDNGIPV
-566 KPSSPKYNIPYDK
+566 KPSSPKYKIPYDK

>member
-1 MNNIDEL
+1 
-8 SYYKSKY
+8 
-15 NEMSNEIS
+15 MSNEIA

-31 LESSNKKLQELV
+31 LETSNKKLQELV

-90 NLSQDLFLITYKET
+90 NLSQDLFLITYKQT

-110 KINAI
+110 KINSI
-115 LECLNIKNTSKEQ
+115 LDCLNIKNTSNEQ

-150 SQDIES
+150 SNEIES
-156 NIKKELIKIASTY
+156 NIKTELLNIASTY
-169 KSKIDIAQ
+169 KIKIDIQQ

-182 DKEQFKMLLSSLFS
+182 NKDQFKMLLSSFFS

-205 PILTLAIE
+205 PILTLSIS
-213 PYQKR
+213 PYQQR

-223 YYNKKDMIIIEGFPM
+223 YYSKKDMIIIEGFPN
-238 EMTPCMLILPPP
+238 ESTPCMLILPPP

-265 YALNESDQNIINEC
+265 YALNDSDQSILNEC
-279 ERKKKESSTS
+279 ERKKKEATTS

-298 SKISKDYVEIEGS
+298 NKISNDYIAIENSS
-311 KSGAKSLNNNKGF
+311 KSGAKALNNNKGF
-324 ILMNGLI
+324 LLMNGLI
-331 STNKKKELILD
+331 STKKELILD
-342 IPSDKEDDNKQVVSS
+342 IPSDKEDENKQIASS
-357 STKNKDTFEIPSYTK
+357 STKNKETFTK
-372 ALMKDNSGI
+372 SLMKDNSGI

-402 TNSRKKYEL
+402 TNSRKQYEL
-411 PNSNTGNIPSQTVN
+411 PNRNIPSQTVN

-440 INRPSTSHILSFNN
+440 INRPSTSHVLSFNN
-454 SIQPQLIPKKNL
+454 SIQPQLVQKKNL

-476 NKEIRSRSKEK
+476 NKEMRSRSKEK
-487 ENSDINYYQYKKR
+487 ENTVNDINYYQYKKR

-517 NYLTNNGSNYMTS
+517 NYLTNNGNSYVTS
-530 NKYISN
+530 NKYITN

-549 NNESSETS
+549 NEGDI
-557 HVIENGIPI
+557 VDNGIPV
-566 KPSSPKYNIPYDK
+566 KPSSPKYKIPYDK